1 MKTLNRSMPEL
12 EQMRARQGAGTK
24 LEWGSVPFSFGR
36 LGVCMFAFQLVAAWW
51 PSAGLAGDLE
61 EGARLASEIRS
72 AVPAEEVALR
82 GRLNVR
88 NSAGTTR
95 DVPFEFK
102 TTLTAS
108 NWSTLYKAA
117 STDSQPQPLLA
128 VRRQKEGPNTYAE
141 ASPTTPDN
149 WKPLAG
155 KSIHRAFAGSDF
167 SLFDLGVE
175 FFHWP
180 AQKIRKT
187 EMRKSRSCHVLESLN
202 PSPGPEEYL
211 RVVSWI
217 DVESGGVVVA
227 EAYDA
232 QNRLLKEFAVNSMK
246 KINDRWQVQQME
258 IRNVQTRSRTRLDF
272 EIR

>member
-1 MKTLNRSMPEL
+1 MRSGVNAFGLGTYGLRRGVLAGFMAGFL
-12 EQMRARQGAGTK
+12 TMGGAGE
-24 LEWGSVPFSFGR
+24 L
-36 LGVCMFAFQLVAAWW
+36 
-51 PSAGLAGDLE
+51 D
-61 EGARLASEIRS
+61 EGARLAAEIRS
-72 AVPAEEVALR
+72 ASPAEEISLR

-88 NSAGTTR
+88 DASGTSR
-95 DVPFEFK
+95 DVPFEFR

-108 NWSTLYKAA
+108 NWSTFYKAV
-117 STDSQPQPLLA
+117 STDASPQPLLV
-128 VRRQKEGPNTYAE
+128 VRRQREGPNSYQE
-141 ASPTTPDN
+141 AAPTTPDD
-149 WKPLAG
+149 WKPLEG

-180 AQKIRKT
+180 TQRLRKT

-202 PSPGPEEYL
+202 PSPGAQEYR

-232 QNRLLKEFAVNSMK
+232 QDRLLKEFSVNSMK
-246 KINDRWQVQQME
+246 KVNDRWQVQQME
-258 IRNVQTRSRTRLDF
+258 IRNVQTRSRTRLEF